1 MMLSTKQNAV
11 ADKVRSILK
20 GKTWFRGIAIDN
32 FPSDDEIDADFD
44 GCVSQVICETAYW
57 DDPAVTQTTKGMR
70 TFEVQP
76 CLSEAAA
83 GFEVFL
89 YEDGELVD
97 IQFRRDHDAADDV
110 GAEWVKP

>member
-1 MMLSTKQNAV
+1 MMLTSKQNAV

-20 GKTWFRGIAIDN
+20 DETWFRGIALDN

-57 DDPAVTQTTKGMR
+57 DDPAVTRTSKGIR

-76 CLSEAAA
+76 CLSEVAA

-97 IQFRRDHDAADDV
+97 TQFRRDKDL
-110 GAEWVKP
+110 AEDIGNDWVKP